1 MLSGAEMVAI
11 GAEGWQNDDLGLFEH
26 IRKMGLVKKKEKKVD
41 SPLSYFVKCAF
52 WARKI
57 KIFIENWLWFLSYVD
72 RWFSCHFLT
81 QSHICVVKNIF
92 KLS

>member
-52 WARKI
+52 WQEK
-57 KIFIENWLWFLSYVD
+57 
-72 RWFSCHFLT
+72 
-81 QSHICVVKNIF
+81 
-92 KLS
+92 